1 MFLSSA
7 IEVIMVTPNTGLSLL
22 INREATVPELRLSLQ
37 ESSIHALV
45 TTERPRPQ
53 AASNSGYL
61 TVTLQR
67 MIEHMS
73 SV

>member
-1 MFLSSA
+1 MSSA
-7 IEVIMVTPNTGLSLL
+7 IEVIMVTPNTGLSSL
-22 INREATVPELRLSLQ
+22 INREETVPELRLSLQ

-45 TTERPRPQ
+45 TTERRRPL

-61 TVTLQR
+61 TVKVQA
-67 MIEHMS
+67 HY